1 MRTFLRSSL
10 VAGVILGLSDM
21 TLNWIGDMGR
31 SVEFRWLKFALGS
44 RFLFLR
50 HLFLT

>member
-21 TLNWIGDMGR
+21 TFNWTGDCEGVW
-31 SVEFRWLKFALGS
+31 SLEWLKFA
-44 RFLFLR
+44 
-50 HLFLT
+50 

>member
-21 TLNWIGDMGR
+21 TLNWIGGLER
-31 SVEFRWLKFALGS
+31 SIEYGVQVVEVRM
-44 RFLFLR
+44 RI
-50 HLFLT
+50 

>member
-21 TLNWIGDMGR
+21 TLNRTGGFAGVW
-31 SVEFRWLKFALGS
+31 SSEWLKFA
-44 RFLFLR
+44 
-50 HLFLT
+50 